1 MPLLA
6 HLIRLEE
13 PGAEF
18 VIDILDVVQPEYVH
32 VIPRRVGLDFAKPP
46 ALDAPGQNKVAIEPS
61 PSRRDLR
68 KRHPHLKRNPSL
80 LRQHTNRTDASD
92 LGTNGV
98 EEAANLR
105 WLAFK
110 VWSK

>member
-6 HLIRLEE
+6 HVIRLEE
-13 PGAEF
+13 PRAEF
-18 VIDILDVVQPEYVH
+18 VIDILDVVQTECVH
-32 VIPRRVGLDFAKPP
+32 VIPRRVGLDRAKPRI
-46 ALDAPGQNKVAIEPS
+46 LDAPGQNQVAIEPS

-80 LRQHTNRTDASD
+80 LRQHTNRTDAPD
-92 LGTNGV
+92 LVTESL

-105 WLAFK
+105 RLARK